1 MSDTTLIPSDQDKTP
16 ASYATEPPRYMDYAE
31 LPPGV
36 TLRPE
41 GIALKHHIGVVSTM
55 AMVLTSFI
63 TFWMPVF
70 NGLLGGLLGGYHAG
84 NMKRAL
90 GAAVVSS
97 AAVPGLLWFLNF
109 MSEQPG
115 LLFLMGL
122 SFKEWIIAHVI
133 GTFLGAIAGVYSRPK
148 FTERD
153 LYQSAR

>member
-1 MSDTTLIPSDQDKTP
+1 MSDTTLIPSDKDKTP
-16 ASYATEPPRYMDYAE
+16 PSYATEPARYVRYAD
-31 LPPGV
+31 LPPGI

-41 GIALKHHIGVVSTM
+41 GIALKHNITVVSIA

-70 NGLLGGLLGGYHAG
+70 NGLLGGLVGGYHAG

-90 GAAVVSS
+90 FAAAVTSV
-97 AAVPGLLWFLNF
+97 AVPGLLWFLHF

-122 SFKEWIIAHVI
+122 SFKEWLVAHII
-133 GTFLGAIAGVYSRPK
+133 GTFLGAISGVYSRQRI
-148 FTERD
+148 TERD
-153 LYQSAR
+153 MYPSAR